1 MIVPIVEGHAERES
15 VPVLIRRILQDKGV
29 YRVNVRPGVRV
40 PRDKLLKPD
49 EFERRLEFARR
60 QPGARAIT
68 VIVDA
73 DNDCPRDLGPRLLAR
88 GLPVAAGM
96 PLSVVLARMEM
107 EAWFIAGIES
117 LRGVGG
123 IREDVRP
130 PGDPETIADAKGW
143 LTRHMLPGYSYMP
156 VDNQSA
162 LAQRFDYVAAAARS
176 RSLRKFLKDL
186 TEIAQALA

>member
-40 PRDKLLKPD
+40 PRDKLLKPE

-60 QPGARAIT
+60 QPGARAIR

-96 PLSVVLARMEM
+96 PLSVVPARVEL

-123 IREDVRP
+123 IREDVSP

-156 VDNQSA
+156 VDNQSG

-186 TEIAQALA
+186 TEMAQALA